1 MKNVINSLR
10 NTVLFDREIKAKFWI
25 KKYQPQLTDEQ
36 VNNTYNNVDDMLKKR
51 ISEEELKKLLVL
63 DNVQEMVFN

>member
-36 VNNTYNNVDDMLKKR
+36 VNNTYNNVDDMLKKTNQR
-51 ISEEELKKLLVL
+51 RRT
-63 DNVQEMVFN
+63 